1 MELVKELV
9 QKAMPSLS
17 NHVMDSLMARLEEIG
32 VNNVDDLNFV
42 KTEDVNGILPPIQQ
56 RRLIQAFSAESQ
68 AVLGSASTSLQHN
81 VHLPQTPPPTPGP
94 MEDSP
99 SRETY
104 DVPWHKMPPNL
115 MLALSEK
122 KRPKPK
128 ERRELVRIVIDDVL
142 SKERGRPGRAK
153 LREIAKKIVEQY
165 PCSFQDRELNG
176 TKVIG
181 TGYDALFI
189 QLENRLE
196 NIRRPFTF
204 SSTKR
209 PAEAEDAVRKKS
221 TLSDR
226 YGCVEWQPAIEDIA
240 ELESK
245 QDDLKTCNYQQRKHC
260 KTVLEE
266 WPFLFEAV
274 HLFDHTCT
282 LLGLPV
288 QTKLAEEMSR
298 KGKSIKDFLDS
309 NGMKMPPGEDPVQLI
324 SGIAKFFKE
333 KPDLLFY
340 QSEESTAA
348 GLSIPSTPCILIM
361 GDRRFK
367 IAVDQEVVN
376 DHINS
381 LIVALS
387 YAFSLFYVL
396 NIKYPKKMSITLEFI
411 QR

>member
-1 MELVKELV
+1 MHVFIPYLDCY
-9 QKAMPSLS
+9 SL
-17 NHVMDSLMARLEEIG
+17 NLIYKCNIAHFINVWRHRLSI
-32 VNNVDDLNFV
+32 
-42 KTEDVNGILPPIQQ
+42 
-56 RRLIQAFSAESQ
+56 ESQ

-81 VHLPQTPPPTPGP
+81 VHLPQTPPPTPA
-94 MEDSP
+94 

-122 KRPKPK
+122 KRPTPK
-128 ERRELVRIVIDDVL
+128 ERREPVRIVIDNVL
-142 SKERGRPGRAK
+142 SKERGRPGRTK
-153 LREIAKKIVEQY
+153 LQEIVKKIVEQC

-181 TGYDALFI
+181 TGYDAFFI

-196 NIRRPFTF
+196 NIRRPSTV

-209 PAEAEDAVRKKS
+209 PAEGEDAVRKKS

-245 QDDLKTCNYQQRKHC
+245 QDDLKSAF
-260 KTVLEE
+260 KTHHLQESCVHKLMTETYSIQ
-266 WPFLFEAV
+266 PATINKGSTAV

-298 KGKSIKDFLDS
+298 KGKSIKHFLDS
-309 NGMKMPPGEDPVQLI
+309 NGMKMSPGEDPVQLI
-324 SGIAKFFKE
+324 SGIVEFFKE

-340 QSEESTAA
+340 QSEV
-348 GLSIPSTPCILIM
+348 GLYFCSGHNMRLRTSSGQGHL
-361 GDRRFK
+361 
-367 IAVDQEVVN
+367 
-376 DHINS
+376 
-381 LIVALS
+381 
-387 YAFSLFYVL
+387 
-396 NIKYPKKMSITLEFI
+396 
-411 QR
+411 

>member
-1 MELVKELV
+1 
-9 QKAMPSLS
+9 
-17 NHVMDSLMARLEEIG
+17 
-32 VNNVDDLNFV
+32 
-42 KTEDVNGILPPIQQ
+42 
-56 RRLIQAFSAESQ
+56 
-68 AVLGSASTSLQHN
+68 
-81 VHLPQTPPPTPGP
+81 

-128 ERRELVRIVIDDVL
+128 ERRELVRIVIDNVL
-142 SKERGRPGRAK
+142 SKECGRPGRAK

-209 PAEAEDAVRKKS
+209 PAEGEDTVRKKS

-226 YGCVEWQPAIEDIA
+226 YGCVEWQPGIEDIA

-245 QDDLKTCNYQQRKHC
+245 KDDLISAFKTRHLQESCVRKLMTETYSIQRATINKGSTV
-260 KTVLEE
+260 KTVLEQ

-298 KGKSIKDFLDS
+298 NRKSIKDFLGS

-340 QSEESTAA
+340 QSEV
-348 GLSIPSTPCILIM
+348 GLY
-361 GDRRFK
+361 F
-367 IAVDQEVVN
+367 
-376 DHINS
+376 
-381 LIVALS
+381 
-387 YAFSLFYVL
+387 
-396 NIKYPKKMSITLEFI
+396 
-411 QR
+411 

>member
-1 MELVKELV
+1 M
-9 QKAMPSLS
+9 LS
-17 NHVMDSLMARLEEIG
+17 
-32 VNNVDDLNFV
+32 VD
-42 KTEDVNGILPPIQQ
+42 
-56 RRLIQAFSAESQ
+56 SQ
-68 AVLGSASTSLQHN
+68 AVLGSTSLQQN
-81 VHLPQTPPPTPGP
+81 VHLPQNPPPTPGP

-99 SRETY
+99 SRETA
-104 DVPWHKMPPNL
+104 VPWHKMPPNL

-142 SKERGRPGRAK
+142 SKGRGRPGRAK

-165 PCSFQDRELNG
+165 PCSFQDREING
-176 TKVIG
+176 NKVIG

-196 NIRRPFTF
+196 NISRPFTF
-204 SSTKR
+204 SSTTR
-209 PAEAEDAVRKKS
+209 PAESEDAVRRKS

-226 YGCVEWQPAIEDIA
+226 YGCVEWQPAIENIT

-245 QDDLKTCNYQQRKHC
+245 QEDLKSGFKTHHLQESYVRKLMTETYSIQRAMINNGSTV

-274 HLFDHTCT
+274 HLFDHTST

-288 QTKLAEEMSR
+288 QTKMAEEMSK

-309 NGMKMPPGEDPVQLI
+309 NGMKMSGEDPVQLI

-340 QSEESTAA
+340 QSEV
-348 GLSIPSTPCILIM
+348 GFQ
-361 GDRRFK
+361 R
-367 IAVDQEVVN
+367 DQ
-376 DHINS
+376 
-381 LIVALS
+381 
-387 YAFSLFYVL
+387 
-396 NIKYPKKMSITLEFI
+396 
-411 QR
+411 